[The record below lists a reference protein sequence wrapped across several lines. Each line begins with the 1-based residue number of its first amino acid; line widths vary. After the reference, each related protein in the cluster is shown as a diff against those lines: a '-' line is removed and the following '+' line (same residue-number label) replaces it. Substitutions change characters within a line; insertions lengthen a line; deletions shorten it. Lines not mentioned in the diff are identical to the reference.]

1 MKTENAIVLGLSAMA
16 VYFIVKSS
24 PGLLDKAKATVGLTS
39 LTKSP
44 AYWTSQDIGND
55 AIAQYQSYAYG
66 RQGL

>member
-1 MKTENAIVLGLSAMA
+1 MKTENAIVLGLSALA
-16 VYFIVKSS
+16 VYFIVRSS

-44 AYWTSQDIGND
+44 QYWTSQDISND
-55 AIAQYQSYAYG
+55 VLAQYQSYAYG